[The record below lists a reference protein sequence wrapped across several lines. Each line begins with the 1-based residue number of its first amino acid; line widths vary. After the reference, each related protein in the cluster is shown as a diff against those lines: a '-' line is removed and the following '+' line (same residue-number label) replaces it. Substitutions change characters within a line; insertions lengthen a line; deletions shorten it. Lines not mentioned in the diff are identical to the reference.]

1 MPRTVTQIRCPN
13 CGTPIQASVEELID
27 VAQDPG
33 AKARLLS
40 GSLNQVRCPTCKYE
54 GQLATPLV
62 YHDPSKELLLTFIP
76 VEAGLRKDEQ
86 ERLLGKLINQAVNRL
101 APEQRKA
108 YILQPQATLTVQ
120 GLVDRVLQ
128 ADGITREQVEAQRA
142 KMRLFEDLLRTPEA
156 GLETFASQHEAD
168 LDAAFFQLAALALQS
183 VPDEHARE
191 ALGQRLERI
200 LALSSYGKRLQ
211 TQEAE
216 LRAAAESLRAAG
228 QSLTLESLLDLFTGA
243 PNEDRVIGLTSL
255 VRPALDY
262 AFFQA
267 LSERIDKAEP
277 SNKER
282 LLRTRDLVLE
292 IVEEIDAVQE
302 SRARQAAELLKS
314 VAQAPDLD
322 QALESAAPLID
333 EYFLGTLQANLRAAK
348 ERGDTETQGRLEQ
361 VNTRL
366 QSLLREALP
375 AGLLLAEEA
384 LRAPDAASAQAVLEH
399 RAAEIDDQTLGAL
412 LSAAQELEQAQT
424 LDRAAQVRDLHR
436 QAVRLS
442 MQARLGAQA
451 K

>member
-13 CGTPIQASVEELID
+13 CGTPIQASIEQLVD

-40 GSLNQVRCPTCKYE
+40 GSLNLVRCPTCKYE
-54 GQLATPLV
+54 GQLAAPLV
-62 YHDPSKELLLTFIP
+62 YHDPSKELLLTFMP
-76 VEAGLRKDEQ
+76 VEAALRKDEQ
-86 ERLLGKLINQAVNRL
+86 ERLLGQLINQAVSRL

-142 KMRLFEDLLRTPEA
+142 KMRLFEDLLRTAED
-156 GLETFASQHEAD
+156 GLEGFAAQHDAD

-183 VPDEHARE
+183 VPDERARE
-191 ALGQRLERI
+191 ALGQRLEAI
-200 LALSSYGKRLQ
+200 LALSSYGKKLQ
-211 TQEAE
+211 AQEGE

-228 QSLTLESLLDLFTGA
+228 QALTLEGLLDLFTGA

-267 LSERIDKAEP
+267 LSERIDKADAA
-277 SNKER
+277 SKER

-302 SRARQAAELLKS
+302 SRAKQAAALLKS
-314 VAQAPDLD
+314 IAQAPDLD
-322 QALESAAPLID
+322 RALESAAPLID
-333 EYFLGTLQANLRAAK
+333 EYFLGTLQANLAAAK
-348 ERGDTETQGRLEQ
+348 ERRDTETQTRLELI
-361 VNTRL
+361 NAKL
-366 QSLLREALP
+366 QMLLREALP
-375 AGLLLAEEA
+375 PGLLIAEEA
-384 LRAPDAASAQAVLEH
+384 LRAPGAAQAQAVLEGH
-399 RAAEIDDQTLGAL
+399 AAEIDEQTLGAL
-412 LSAAQELEQAQT
+412 LSAAQELEQS
-424 LDRAAQVRDLHR
+424 DEKGRASEVRDLHR

-442 MQARLGAQA
+442 MRARLGAQG